1 MEEHNNLMWRCP
13 MPQYA
18 NDQWTMC
25 DALIAITRDMGPSAF
40 RCPTCRGVYMVD
52 SREVPYLQRP
62 DGEMEIDG
70 KRLEMYY
77 SYTVQRLEMDGTWE
91 DLLQAK
97 VGSIFH
103 LYMADRVG

>member
-1 MEEHNNLMWRCP
+1 

-25 DALIAITRDMGPSAF
+25 DALIAIARDKGPAAF
-40 RCPTCRGVYMVD
+40 RCPACRGVYMVD
-52 SREVPYLQRP
+52 SREVPYLQKP

-77 SYTVQRLEMDGTWE
+77 GYTVQRLEMDGTWE

-103 LYMADRVG
+103 LYVASRVG

>member
-1 MEEHNNLMWRCP
+1 

-25 DALIAITRDMGPSAF
+25 DALIAIAQDMGPSAF
-40 RCPTCRGVYMVD
+40 RCPACRGVYMVD
-52 SREVPYLQRP
+52 SREATHLQRP
-62 DGEMEIDG
+62 DGEMEIGG

-77 SYTVQRLEMDGTWE
+77 GHTVQRLEMDGTWE
-91 DLLQAK
+91 SLLQAK

-103 LYMADRVG
+103 LYMADKVG